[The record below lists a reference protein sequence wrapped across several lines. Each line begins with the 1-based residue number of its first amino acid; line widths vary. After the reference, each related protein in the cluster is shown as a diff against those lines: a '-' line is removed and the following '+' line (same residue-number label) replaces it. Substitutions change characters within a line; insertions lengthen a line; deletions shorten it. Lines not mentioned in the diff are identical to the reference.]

1 MLTVAFATRNRAEQ
15 LAIVMEAFAGLV
27 SPPGGWKLVVADNG
41 STDGTQALLKQYR
54 ERLPLETLFEPR
66 AGKNT
71 ALNRAI
77 ASFEGDLVVLTDDD
91 VLPEPDWLL
100 RLEAAAEAHP
110 EASLFGGTI
119 LPSWPE
125 ALPPWLDEAAVDFGM
140 LFALVSRQSGPCDFR
155 VIFGPNMAV
164 RRTVFA
170 RGHRFDE
177 SIGPDGKN
185 PRSAMGSETE
195 FNRRLA
201 DAGHR
206 AYFVAD
212 ARVRHIIRPE
222 QFEET
227 WILNRAFRNGLGT
240 ARTNPPALTRGT
252 PITAGQSWQLL
263 ARVTV
268 FRLAARA
275 AARLPPSSS
284 RLRLMFKDRW
294 FAGLAE
300 GMRLR
305 ALELEAATRGSRSGT
320 TGPTLPAPTP
330 GGLGRS

>member
-1 MLTVAFATRNRAEQ
+1 MLTVAFATRNRADQ
-15 LAIVMEAFAGLV
+15 LAAVLEAFAGLV
-27 SPPGGWKLVVADNG
+27 PPPGGWKLVVADNG
-41 STDGTQALLKQYR
+41 STDATQALLAQYGG
-54 ERLPLETLFEPR
+54 RLPLEVLLEPR
-66 AGKNT
+66 AGKNA

-119 LPSWPE
+119 LPAWPE
-125 ALPPWLDEAAVDFGM
+125 ALPHWLDEASVDFGM
-140 LFALVSRQSGPCDFR
+140 LFALVSRESGPCDFR

-185 PRSAMGSETE
+185 PLSAMGSETE
-195 FNRRLA
+195 FNRRLS

-206 AYFVAD
+206 AHFVAE

-222 QFEET
+222 QFEES
-227 WILNRAFRNGLGT
+227 WILNRAYRNGLGT
-240 ARTNPPALTRGT
+240 ARTNPPALTRGM
-252 PITAGQSWQLL
+252 PIAAGQSWQLL
-263 ARVTV
+263 ARVMI
-268 FRLAARA
+268 FRLVATA

-284 RLRLMFKDRW
+284 RLRVMFKDRW
-294 FAGLAE
+294 FAGLAT
-300 GMRLR
+300 GMRQR
-305 ALELEAATRGSRSGT
+305 TLELEAATRASRSEASRSALS
-320 TGPTLPAPTP
+320 PQTP
-330 GGLGRS
+330 GGLGRG